1 MEKNNRQNINSYII
15 EDEGIA
21 IDIMLDSF
29 SQQCIPIIYL
39 ESFESDNK
47 MQNNIDFI
55 KSHQVE
61 LHHIINNEITAYIT
75 QIYKQDGGKVL
86 SQISLI
92 KIYLLPEKDEYGFM
106 FVWPGDSEHGIGVK
120 LKNLSMIK
128 IGYAE
133 TAFL

>member
-75 QIYKQDGGKVL
+75 QVYKQDGGKVL

-106 FVWPGDSEHGIGVK
+106 FAWSGDSEHGIGVK